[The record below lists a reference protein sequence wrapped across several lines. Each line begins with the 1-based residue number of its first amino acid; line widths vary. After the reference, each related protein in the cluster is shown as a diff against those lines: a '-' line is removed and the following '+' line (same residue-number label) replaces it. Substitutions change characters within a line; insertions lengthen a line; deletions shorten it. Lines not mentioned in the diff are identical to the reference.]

1 MASPNRVSSTVPFA
15 ATCSPAS
22 RRRVLAGLWV
32 GLIATTL
39 LVGCDGQQPAGS
51 GPGGP
56 GTQGRPQVG
65 VVTVHPQSVAITA
78 EMPGRTVASLVA
90 EVRPQ
95 VGGIIKERLFEE
107 GAEVKAG
114 DGLYQIDPASY
125 QATYDSA
132 VASQQKAEAAVPS
145 AQSKVDRYEGL
156 IKQNAVSK
164 QDYDDAIASLA
175 QAKAEVAGAKADVDT
190 ARINL
195 NYTRITAPIG
205 GRIDKST
212 LTPGAL
218 VTASQDT
225 ALTTIRTLDPIN
237 VDVTQSSTNLLNL
250 RQAIRDGRIKISGDS
265 VQVRLMLDN
274 GQLYPLP
281 GTLEFTS
288 AYVDT
293 TTGTYGVRAQFP
305 NPDRLLLPG
314 MYVRAIIEE
323 GVAPNSY
330 LVPQRGVT
338 RNTKGEPVALVVT
351 ADNKVEQRVLSV
363 GRSVGNNWLVDTGV
377 KDGDRVIVEGSQFA
391 RPGQDVT
398 PVDVVVDETTGEVRE
413 RGQQSAAPAASEAV
427 AQGEARTGAAGAGTS
442 TAN

>member
-1 MASPNRVSSTVPFA
+1 MASFRPARSALLPST
-15 ATCSPAS
+15 
-22 RRRVLAGLWV
+22 LAL
-32 GLIATTL
+32 LLA
-39 LVGCDGQQPAGS
+39 LVGCDGREAGQPQ
-51 GPGGP
+51 GPGA
-56 GTQGRPQVG
+56 QGRPQVG
-65 VVTVHPQSVAITA
+65 VVTVRPQSVAITA
-78 EMPGRTVASLVA
+78 EMPGRTTASLVA

-95 VGGIIKERLFEE
+95 VGGIITSRLFEE
-107 GAEVKAG
+107 GSEVKAG
-114 DGLYQIDPASY
+114 DALYQIDPASY
-125 QATYDSA
+125 QAAYDSA

-145 AQSKVDRYEGL
+145 AQSKVERYQGL

-164 QDYDDAIASLA
+164 QDYDDAVASLA
-175 QAKAEVAGAKADVDT
+175 QAKADVAAAKADVDT

-195 NYTRITAPIG
+195 DYTRITAPIG

-250 RQAIRDGRIKISGDS
+250 RQAIREGRIKISGDR
-265 VQVRLMLDN
+265 VQVRLELDN
-274 GQLYPLP
+274 GETYAHP

-314 MYVRAIIEE
+314 MYVRAVIEE
-323 GVAPNSY
+323 GVAPDSF

-338 RNTKGEPVALVVT
+338 RNSKGEPVALVVN
-351 ADNKVEQRVLSV
+351 ADNKVEQRVLAVS
-363 GRSVGNNWLVDTGV
+363 RSVGNNWLVDDGIT
-377 KDGDRVIVEGSQFA
+377 DGDRVIVEGSQFA

-398 PVDVVVDETTGEVRE
+398 PVDVVVDESTGEVRD
-413 RGQQSAAPAASEAV
+413 RGQQSAAPVPAGRQAI
-427 AQGEARTGAAGAGTS
+427 AGASAGAS
-442 TAN
+442 TNPSN

>member
-1 MASPNRVSSTVPFA
+1 MAVHRFERSALLLATFA
-15 ATCSPAS
+15 
-22 RRRVLAGLWV
+22 LAV
-32 GLIATTL
+32 G
-39 LVGCDGQQPAGS
+39 LVGCEERDAAAPPGPAA
-51 GPGGP
+51 
-56 GTQGRPQVG
+56 QGRPQVG
-65 VVTVHPQSVAITA
+65 VVTAHPQSVAITA

-95 VGGIIKERLFEE
+95 VGGIIKSRLFEE
-107 GAEVKAG
+107 GSEVQAG
-114 DGLYQIDPASY
+114 DALYQIDPASY
-125 QATYDSA
+125 QAAYDSA
-132 VASQQKAEAAVPS
+132 IAAQQKAEALVPS
-145 AQSKVDRYEGL
+145 AQSKVDRYQGL

-164 QDYDDAIASLA
+164 QDYDDAVASLA
-175 QAKAEVAGAKADVDT
+175 QAKADVAAAKADVET

-195 NYTRITAPIG
+195 DYTRITAPIG

-218 VTASQDT
+218 VTASQET
-225 ALTTIRTLDPIN
+225 VLTTIRTLDPIN

-250 RQAIRDGRIKISGDS
+250 RQAIADGRIKVTGDN
-265 VQVRLMLDN
+265 VKVRLELDN
-274 GQLYPLP
+274 GALYAVP
-281 GTLEFTS
+281 GTLEFSS
-288 AYVDT
+288 AYVDQ

-323 GVAPNSY
+323 GVAPDSY

-338 RNTKGEPVALVVT
+338 RNTKGEPVALLVN
-351 ADNKVEQRVLSV
+351 ADNKVEQRVLTVS
-363 GRSVGNNWLVDTGV
+363 RSVGNSWLVESGIE
-377 KDGDRVIVEGSQFA
+377 DGDRVIVEGSQFA

-413 RGQQSAAPAASEAV
+413 RGQQSATPSASAS
-427 AQGEARTGAAGAGTS
+427 ASTT

>member
-1 MASPNRVSSTVPFA
+1 MASPYRCASI
-15 ATCSPAS
+15 ATFPRAS
-22 RRRVLAGLWV
+22 RPLALAGLWT
-32 GLIATTL
+32 GLVAASL
-39 LVGCDGQQPAGS
+39 LLAGCDSQQPAGA

-56 GTQGRPQVG
+56 GGQGRPQVG

-95 VGGIIKERLFEE
+95 VGGIIKQRLFEE

-114 DGLYQIDPASY
+114 DALYQIDPASY
-125 QATYDSA
+125 QAAYDSA

-164 QDYDDAIASLA
+164 QDYDDAVASLA
-175 QAKAEVAGAKADVDT
+175 QAKADVAAAKADVET

-195 NYTRITAPIG
+195 AYTRITAPIG

-250 RQAIRDGRIKISGDS
+250 RLAIRDGRIKISGDN
-265 VQVRLMLDN
+265 VQVRLKLDN
-274 GQLYPLP
+274 GEMYPYP

-293 TTGTYGVRAQFP
+293 TTGTYGVRARFP

-314 MYVRAIIEE
+314 MYVRAIVEE
-323 GVAPNSY
+323 GVAPDSF
-330 LVPQRGVT
+330 LVPQRGVS
-338 RNTKGEPVALVVT
+338 RNTKGEPVALVVS
-351 ADNKVEQRVLSV
+351 ADNKVEQRVLDV
-363 GRSVGNNWLVDTGV
+363 ARSVGNNWLVDSGI

-398 PVDVVVDETTGEVRE
+398 PVDVVVDDTTGEVRE
-413 RGQQSAAPAASEAV
+413 RGQQSAAPAPEAV
-427 AQGEARTGAAGAGTS
+427 AQGEAGKAGAAGAGTA

>member
-1 MASPNRVSSTVPFA
+1 MASPNRRSSAVPFTA
-15 ATCSPAS
+15 SSSPAS
-22 RRRVLAGLWV
+22 RRRVLAGLGA
-32 GLIATTL
+32 GLLATTL
-39 LVGCDGQQPAGS
+39 LAGCDSQQQAGS

-65 VVTVHPQSVAITA
+65 VVTLHPQSVAITA

-95 VGGIIKERLFEE
+95 VGGIIKQRLFEE

-114 DGLYQIDPASY
+114 DALYQIDPASY

-145 AQSKVDRYEGL
+145 AQSKVDRYAGL

-175 QAKAEVAGAKADVDT
+175 QANAEVAGAKADVDT

-250 RQAIRDGRIKISGDS
+250 RQAIRERRIKISGDQ
-265 VQVRLMLDN
+265 VQVRLKLDN
-274 GQLYPLP
+274 GEMYPLA

-293 TTGTYGVRAQFP
+293 TTGTYGLRAQFP

-314 MYVRAIIEE
+314 MYVRAIVEE
-323 GVAPNSY
+323 GVAPDSY

-338 RNTKGEPVALVVT
+338 RNTKGEPVALVVN

-363 GRSVGNNWLVDTGV
+363 GRSVGNSWLVDTGV
-377 KDGDRVIVEGSQFA
+377 KDGDRVVVEGSQFA

-413 RGQQSAAPAASEAV
+413 RGQQSAAPAAS
-427 AQGEARTGAAGAGTS
+427 AGAGTA

>member
-1 MASPNRVSSTVPFA
+1 M
-15 ATCSPAS
+15 
-22 RRRVLAGLWV
+22 AGLWV

-39 LVGCDGQQPAGS
+39 LAGCDSQQQAA

-95 VGGIIKERLFEE
+95 VGGIIKQRIFEE

-114 DGLYQIDPASY
+114 DALYQIDPASY

-164 QDYDDAIASLA
+164 QDYDDAVASLA

-195 NYTRITAPIG
+195 DYTRITAPIG

-225 ALTTIRTLDPIN
+225 VLTTIRTLDPIN

-265 VQVRLMLDN
+265 VQVRLKLDN
-274 GQLYPLP
+274 GQLYSLP

-363 GRSVGNNWLVDTGV
+363 GRSVGNNWLVDSGV

>member
-1 MASPNRVSSTVPFA
+1 M
-15 ATCSPAS
+15 
-22 RRRVLAGLWV
+22 LAGLWV
-32 GLIATTL
+32 GFIAVTL
-39 LVGCDGQQPAGS
+39 LAGCDGEQPAGGA
-51 GPGGP
+51 GPGA
-56 GTQGRPQVG
+56 QGRPQVG
-65 VVTVHPQSVAITA
+65 VVTAHPQSVAITA

-95 VGGIIKERLFEE
+95 VGGIIKTRLFEE

-114 DGLYQIDPASY
+114 DALYQIDPASY

-132 VASQQKAEAAVPS
+132 VASQQKAEASVPS
-145 AQSKVDRYEGL
+145 AQSKVERYEGL

-164 QDYDDAIASLA
+164 QDYDDAVASLA

-195 NYTRITAPIG
+195 DYTRITAPIG

-250 RQAIRDGRIKISGDS
+250 RQAIRDGRIKISGDN
-265 VQVRLMLDN
+265 VQVRLKLDN
-274 GQLYPLP
+274 GQIYAHP

-293 TTGTYGVRAQFP
+293 ATGTYGVRAQFP

-338 RNTKGEPVALVVT
+338 RNTKGEPVALIVN

-363 GRSVGNNWLVDTGV
+363 SRSVGNNWLVDSGIG
-377 KDGDRVIVEGSQFA
+377 DGDRVVVEGSQFA

-398 PVDVVVDETTGEVRE
+398 PVDVVVDETTGEVRD
-413 RGQQSAAPAASEAV
+413 RGQQSTAPTPA
-427 AQGEARTGAAGAGTS
+427 AGTS
-442 TAN
+442 TTAN

>member
-1 MASPNRVSSTVPFA
+1 MASPHPSSRT
-15 ATCSPAS
+15 THSPSTRDDEA
-22 RRRVLAGLWV
+22 RRRRRLVGLWAGV
-32 GLIATTL
+32 LATTL
-39 LVGCDGQQPAGS
+39 LVGCDGQPQGPGGG

-56 GTQGRPQVG
+56 GGQGRPQVG
-65 VVTVHPQSVAITA
+65 VITAHPQSVAITA

-95 VGGIIKERLFEE
+95 VGGIIQSRLFEE
-107 GAEVKAG
+107 GSEVKAG
-114 DGLYQIDPASY
+114 DALYQIDPASY
-125 QATYDSA
+125 QAAYDSA
-132 VASQQKAEAAVPS
+132 VAAQQKAEALVPS
-145 AQSKVDRYEGL
+145 AQSKVDRYQGL

-175 QAKAEVAGAKADVDT
+175 QAKADVAAAKADVET

-195 NYTRITAPIG
+195 DYTRITAPIG

-218 VTASQDT
+218 VTASQET
-225 ALTTIRTLDPIN
+225 VLTTIRTLDPIN

-250 RQAIRDGRIKISGDS
+250 RQAIDDGRIKITGDN
-265 VQVRLMLDN
+265 VKVRLELDN
-274 GQLYPLP
+274 GVVYAVP
-281 GTLEFTS
+281 GTLEFSS
-288 AYVDT
+288 AYVDQ

-323 GVAPNSY
+323 GVAPDSY

-338 RNTKGEPVALVVT
+338 RNTKGEPVALLVT

-363 GRSVGNNWLVDTGV
+363 SRSVGNSWLVERGIA
-377 KDGDRVIVEGSQFA
+377 DGDRIIVEGSQFA

-413 RGQQSAAPAASEAV
+413 RGQQSAAPAAS
-427 AQGEARTGAAGAGTS
+427 AAASIT